1 MTADAH
7 HPTAPAVGGEGA
19 ARCMRLALEDA
30 RLETGNVDYVS
41 AHGTS
46 TSINDVSE
54 TQAIK
59 RVFGAHAAGLA
70 VSSIKSM
77 IGHLLGASGA
87 VATIATIMA
96 LREGI
101 VPPTINYETSD
112 PDCDLNYVPNSAR
125 RMSVKA
131 ALVNAFAF
139 GGTNAVLV
147 LRAADEF

>member
-1 MTADAH
+1 
-7 HPTAPAVGGEGA
+7 
-19 ARCMRLALEDA
+19 
-30 RLETGNVDYVS
+30 
-41 AHGTS
+41 
-46 TSINDVSE
+46 
-54 TQAIK
+54 
-59 RVFGAHAAGLA
+59 
-70 VSSIKSM
+70 M